1 MDTPQD
7 TDTRMRL
14 TDHLRTWAETEHER
28 LTARG
33 IRVAYTL
40 GRADR
45 SPRSAWIDF
54 ETDTRMARFIVWTS
68 GMAETQAYDLTFDEN
83 DGLVFV
89 GSNELN
95 SQAGLDGCLA
105 DIERTLT

>member
-1 MDTPQD
+1 MMDTRHG
-7 TDTRMRL
+7 DTRVTL
-14 TDHLRTWAETEHER
+14 IDHLRAWVETQQER

-33 IRVAYTL
+33 IRIAYTL

-68 GMAETQAYDLTFDEN
+68 GMAEAEVFDVTLAEG
-83 DGLVFV
+83 DPLVFV

-95 SQAGLDGCLA
+95 SRAGLDACLA
-105 DIERTLT
+105 DIERTLI